1 MKSFWY
7 VFLIAFVVAL
17 IAFPLAA
24 ISLWIITML
33 LDAVGFWYTVGIS
46 TTMCCL
52 RVILDE
58 RIWKEFS

>member
-1 MKSFWY
+1 MKGFWY

-24 ISLWIITML
+24 ISVWLISL
-33 LDAVGFWYTVGIS
+33 LLEHVGFWYTVTFS

-52 RVILDE
+52 RVILDDK
-58 RIWKEFS
+58 IWKEFS